1 MKRGA
6 RIADAMRRGAG
17 RAARVVGAWCDAYRA
32 HGTGDPLAPA
42 NRFMKLQVA
51 FAPPGAGARP
61 PEYGAAGWWGVFDA
75 AYTRAGD
82 YLVRRESR
90 PEAGDGGVW
99 FIAAQEPMLPVLCV
113 RATRVIDVAR
123 PPGATVSGVNSYGGV
138 ARTSAVPLLSQWP
151 VSLLASGGLGIASA
165 DLPADVP
172 AGSWQV
178 LLPACGVTLLN
189 GDLVSD
195 DLGRSGVV
203 TSAELTAMGW
213 RLLVKQA
220 KT

>member
-1 MKRGA
+1 MTGA
-6 RIADAMRRGAG
+6 AIADAMRRGAG
-17 RAARVVGAWCDAYRA
+17 RMGSALGAWCDAYRPDGP
-32 HGTGDPLAPA
+32 HQPLAAA
-42 NRFMKLQVA
+42 NRFMKLQA
-51 FAPPGAGARP
+51 FFEPPGRRAHP
-61 PEYGAAGWWGVFDA
+61 PEYGAAGWWGSFDA
-75 AYTRAGD
+75 AYTRPGD

-90 PEAGDGGVW
+90 PGAGDGGVW

-113 RATRVIDVAR
+113 RASRVVDIAR

-138 ARTSAVPLLSQWP
+138 ARTTAVALLSQWP
-151 VSLLASGGLGIASA
+151 ASVLAAGGQGLAPA

-178 LLPACGVTLLN
+178 LLPAAGVTLLN

-213 RLLVKQA
+213 RLQVKQA
-220 KT
+220 TT